1 MPTQTLWQECCC
13 SSLQDSLEEKQ
24 LPSVAYSTL
33 AKSFTASLL
42 GTSIA
47 KVIMFKVAN
56 DQAAYADALSHNYE
70 RPNAIPF
77 DLYKHAASIC
87 LV

>member
-1 MPTQTLWQECCC
+1 
-13 SSLQDSLEEKQ
+13 
-24 LPSVAYSTL
+24 
-33 AKSFTASLL
+33 
-42 GTSIA
+42 
-47 KVIMFKVAN
+47 MFKVAN